1 MKNKNK
7 IERLK
12 SREWAEAA
20 ARLSG
25 ERDGSVASEKLSAME
40 MEIQKEWNDIK
51 MTYKERDID
60 TDKAWMNVSKRIAA
74 DQENSHKRSLFELPL
89 LIKIAASVIIV
100 IGLGWAVFQIATP
113 DQLTIA
119 TSSTEKNITVA
130 LPDGSTVWLNRNSSL
145 AYPSRFSRHNRKVTL
160 EGEAFFDVARDESKP
175 FIIDAGKAE
184 VKVLG
189 TSFNVISDNGNN
201 EVEVLVATGSVMVT
215 STTGEKF
222 VKLLPGYIGR
232 VSDKTN
238 ISEINSD
245 INYLSWNTEKLIY
258 NGQTLATVFS
268 DLKRTYGIDIN
279 TNDDEIRNLTLTSVF
294 EEQPQD
300 TIIKVICTTFNLKY
314 VKSDGKYLLV
324 RK

>member
-1 MKNKNK
+1 M
-7 IERLK
+7 
-12 SREWAEAA
+12 
-20 ARLSG
+20 
-25 ERDGSVASEKLSAME
+25 
-40 MEIQKEWNDIK
+40 
-51 MTYKERDID
+51 
-60 TDKAWMNVSKRIAA
+60 
-74 DQENSHKRSLFELPL
+74 
-89 LIKIAASVIIV
+89 
-100 IGLGWAVFQIATP
+100 
-113 DQLTIA
+113 
-119 TSSTEKNITVA
+119 
-130 LPDGSTVWLNRNSSL
+130 
-145 AYPSRFSRHNRKVTL
+145 
-160 EGEAFFDVARDESKP
+160 
-175 FIIDAGKAE
+175 
-184 VKVLG
+184 
-189 TSFNVISDNGNN
+189 
-201 EVEVLVATGSVMVT
+201 EVLVATGSVMVT

-245 INYLSWNTEKLIY
+245 INYLSWNTEKLVY
-258 NGQTLATVFS
+258 NGQTLATVFN